1 VVRGGARAAW
11 RVEPADDDLLSVLQ
25 RHGAALSAGCGGAGV
40 CGACVVRVLEGDAEA
55 PDAVERTLLGP
66 ARLAAGE
73 RLACRLA
80 PADGLVVALPAA
92 HAGGAR
98 HKGEL
103 VSAAPSH
110 DPPLRRRRLTLPP
123 PTLDDPTPD
132 LERLLRHAGAAGH
145 RLALADLQRLPAT
158 LRRAAWT
165 VDVLEATPR
174 PGEAGPTLLAVA
186 EPAPGAT
193 RTDAARSDAAGP
205 GPWTLA
211 VDLGTTT
218 IAAFLLDL
226 GRGRAVDVLAAPNDQ
241 AALGADVLSRIAY
254 AREQGVGE
262 LQRRAVRQL
271 SELAAAL
278 ADRHG
283 LARGDLLDVTVVGN
297 TTMLHA
303 LLGLDPA
310 AIGEAP
316 FVPTAVGALDVLA
329 AEVGLELHPAARLRA
344 VPAVSAYLGADTVAA
359 ALATGLDAPGA
370 PALLI
375 DLGTNG
381 EVVLR
386 HDGGLLA
393 CSTAAGPAF
402 EGGRVRCGVAG
413 VDGAVAGFDWPA
425 DAPAPAVTTIA
436 DAPAIGLCGAGL
448 LAVVAALLDL
458 GIVDEGGRLLAAEE
472 LPDGVPAAAR
482 ARCVELDGRP
492 AFVVVPAPVPPTD
505 GAPPAD
511 AVASGDTASPAAGA
525 VVLTD
530 RDVRELQLAKAAVAA
545 GIATLLAAA
554 GVAAEAVERVVLTG
568 GFGAYL
574 DSAAAV
580 RVGLLPAALAPAVEV
595 VGNAA
600 GLGAVMAA
608 TSVAHAERCAAIAAR
623 VTVLELSASSAFAEA
638 FVDRMGFEAP

>member
-1 VVRGGARAAW
+1 MRPADVVVVRGATRRSW
-11 RVEPADDDLLSVLQ
+11 PVERTDDDLLTLLR
-25 RHGAALSAGCGGAGV
+25 RHGVAMAADCGGAGT
-40 CGACVVRVLEGDAEA
+40 CGACVVRVLEGRADE
-55 PDAVERTLLGP
+55 PDAVEKTLLGP
-66 ARLAAGE
+66 ARLATGE
-73 RLACRLA
+73 RLACRL
-80 PADGLVVALPAA
+80 PPDGGLVVALPAE
-92 HAGGAR
+92 HVGGAR
-98 HKGEL
+98 HKGDL
-103 VSAAPSH
+103 VPAAPSH
-110 DPPLRRRRLTLPP
+110 DPPLRRRRLALPS
-123 PTLDDPTPD
+123 PTLDDPAPD

-145 RLALADLQRLPAT
+145 RLTLADLRRLPQT
-158 LRRAAWT
+158 LRRADWT
-165 VDVLEATPR
+165 VDVLVEAAG
-174 PGEAGPTLLAVA
+174 PGEAGPTLLAVTEPLPAA
-186 EPAPGAT
+186 ERPALGT
-193 RTDAARSDAAGP
+193 
-205 GPWTLA
+205 GPWALA

-226 GRGRAVDVLAAPNDQ
+226 GSGRAVDVWAAPNRQ
-241 AALGADVLSRIAY
+241 AELGADVLSRIAH
-254 AREQGVGE
+254 ARTRGVAE
-262 LQRRAVRQL
+262 LQRRAAAQL
-271 SELAAAL
+271 NELAAAL
-278 ADRHG
+278 AARHN
-283 LARGDLLDVTVVGN
+283 LAVDDLLDVTVVGN
-297 TTMLHA
+297 TTMLHG

-316 FVPTAVGALDVLA
+316 FVPTAVGALACPA
-329 AEVGLELHPAARLRA
+329 AEVGLALHPAARVRT

-359 ALATGLDAPGA
+359 VLATGLDAPGG
-370 PALLI
+370 PALLV

-381 EVVLR
+381 EIVLR

-402 EGGRVRCGVAG
+402 EGGRIRCGVAG
-413 VDGAVAGFDWPA
+413 VDGAVAGFAWPA
-425 DAPAPAVTTIA
+425 SAPAPAVSTIA

-458 GIVDEGGRLLAAEE
+458 GIVDEGGRLLVAEE

-492 AFVVVPAPVPPTD
+492 AFVVVPAVEA
-505 GAPPAD
+505 GAA
-511 AVASGDTASPAAGA
+511 A

-545 GIATLLAAA
+545 GVATLLDAA
-554 GVAAEAVERVVLTG
+554 GVAVGAVERVVLTG

-574 DSAAAV
+574 DPAAAV
-580 RVGLLPAALAPAVEV
+580 RVGLLPVALAPAVGV

-623 VTVLELSASSAFAEA
+623 VSVMELSASSAFAGA

>member
-1 VVRGGARAAW
+1 MTPAEVVVVRGGARTAW
-11 RVEPADDDLLSVLQ
+11 RVEPADEDLLSLLQ
-25 RHGAALSAGCGGAGV
+25 RHGAALGAGCGGAGV
-40 CGACVVRVLEGDAEA
+40 CGACVVRVLEGEPQE

-73 RLACRLA
+73 RLACRLP
-80 PADGLVVALPAA
+80 PADGLVVALPAE

-132 LERLLRHAGAAGH
+132 LERLLRHAGAARH
-145 RLALADLQRLPAT
+145 RLALGDLARLPAA
-158 LRRAAWT
+158 LRRAGWT
-165 VDVLEATPR
+165 VDVLEAAPR
-174 PGEAGPTLLAVA
+174 QGEAEPTLRAVA
-186 EPAPGAT
+186 EPAL
-193 RTDAARSDAAGP
+193 DAASAAAGP
-205 GPWTLA
+205 GPWALA

-226 GRGRAVDVLAAPNDQ
+226 GSGRAVDVLAAPNRQ
-241 AALGADVLSRIAY
+241 AELGADVLSRIAH
-254 AREQGVGE
+254 ARARGAGE
-262 LQRRAVRQL
+262 LQRRAAEQL
-271 SELAAAL
+271 NELAAAL
-278 ADRHG
+278 AARHG
-283 LARGDLLDVTVVGN
+283 LAPRDLLDVTVVGN
-297 TTMLHA
+297 TTMLHG

-316 FVPTAVGALDVLA
+316 FVPTAVGALDVPA
-329 AEVGLELHPAARLRA
+329 AEVGLELHPAARVRT

-359 ALATGLDAPGA
+359 VLATGLDAPGG
-370 PALLI
+370 PALLV

-381 EVVLR
+381 EIVLR

-402 EGGRVRCGVAG
+402 EGGRIRCGVAG
-413 VDGAVAGFDWPA
+413 VDGAVAGFAWPA
-425 DAPAPAVTTIA
+425 ASPAPAVRTIA
-436 DAPAIGLCGAGL
+436 DAPAVGLCGAGL

-472 LPDGVPAAAR
+472 LPAGVPAAVR
-482 ARCVELDGRP
+482 ARCVRLDGRP
-492 AFVVVPAPVPPTD
+492 AFVVVPA
-505 GAPPAD
+505 D
-511 AVASGDTASPAAGA
+511 AEVAEDDAAAPAAGA
-525 VVLTD
+525 PVVLTD

-545 GIATLLAAA
+545 GVSTLLDAA
-554 GVAAEAVERVVLTG
+554 GVAPGAVERVVLTG

-574 DSAAAV
+574 DPTAAV
-580 RVGLLPAALAPAVEV
+580 RVGLLPAALGPTVEV

-608 TSVAHAERCAAIAAR
+608 TSVASAERCAAIAAR
-623 VTVLELSASSAFAEA
+623 VTVLELSASSAFAGA

>member
-1 VVRGGARAAW
+1 MPAEVVVVRAGVRTAW
-11 RVEPADDDLLSVLQ
+11 RVEPADDDLLTLLQ
-25 RHGAALSAGCGGAGV
+25 RHGAALGAGCGGAGI
-40 CGACVVRVLEGDAEA
+40 CGACVVRVLEGEIPV

-73 RLACRLA
+73 RLACRL
-80 PADGLVVALPAA
+80 PPEGGLVVALPAA

-98 HKGEL
+98 HKGDL
-103 VSAAPSH
+103 VPAAPSH
-110 DPPLRRRRLTLPP
+110 DPPLRRRRLTLAP

-145 RLALADLQRLPAT
+145 RLPLADLRRLPAT

-165 VDVLEATPR
+165 VDVLEAAAR
-174 PGEAGPTLLAVA
+174 PGETGPTLLAVA
-186 EPAPGAT
+186 DPLL
-193 RTDAARSDAAGP
+193 DASRGDGTGSVAAGR
-205 GPWTLA
+205 GPWAMA

-218 IAAFLLDL
+218 IAAYLLDL
-226 GRGRAVDVLAAPNDQ
+226 GSGRAVDVLAAPNRQ
-241 AALGADVLSRIAY
+241 AELGADVLSRIAHAW
-254 AREQGVGE
+254 ARGVAE
-262 LQRRAVRQL
+262 LQRRVSQQL
-271 SELAAAL
+271 NELAAAL
-278 ADRHG
+278 AARHG

-297 TTMLHA
+297 TTMLHG
-303 LLGLDPA
+303 LLGLDPV

-316 FVPTAVGALDVLA
+316 FVPTAVGAMACPA
-329 AEVGLELHPAARLRA
+329 AEVGLELHPAARVRT
-344 VPAVSAYLGADTVAA
+344 VPAVAAYLGADTVAA
-359 ALATGLDAPGA
+359 VLATGLDAPGG
-370 PALLI
+370 PALLV

-381 EVVLR
+381 EIVLR
-386 HDGGLLA
+386 HGGGLLG

-413 VDGAVAGFDWPA
+413 VDGAVAGFTWPA
-425 DAPAPAVTTIA
+425 TSPMPAVTTIA
-436 DAPAIGLCGAGL
+436 DAPAAGLCGAGL

-458 GIVDEGGRLLAAEE
+458 GIVDEGGRLLATEE
-472 LPDGVPAAAR
+472 LPDDVPAAAR
-482 ARCVELDGRP
+482 PRCVRLDGRP
-492 AFVVVPAPVPPTD
+492 AFVVVPAEATAD
-505 GAPPAD
+505 GAPI
-511 AVASGDTASPAAGA
+511 
-525 VVLTD
+525 VLTD

-554 GVAAEAVERVVLTG
+554 HVAPEAVGRVILTG

-574 DSAAAV
+574 DPAAAV
-580 RVGLLPAALAPAVEV
+580 RVGLLPAALGRAAEV

-623 VTVLELSASSAFAEA
+623 VSVVELSGSGAFAEA